1 MVDITAGPGVYG
13 MFPSFNYR
21 HWLALGEFVDNS
33 ISSYEQNKAKLRKLN
48 GPDFALKVFIDY
60 DDDLD
65 TLTIRDNAA
74 GISEGRFDKAFALA
88 TPPDDLNFINRY
100 GVGMKA
106 AACWF
111 ARDWSVRTKAIE
123 EEVERTIKWSTKK
136 IIDQKLKELQP
147 TVKTVKSKDH
157 YTVLT
162 LKNLIH
168 PPHGGKTI
176 GKIKTFLPNIYR
188 EFLRNDEVEI
198 FWNNEKVSEKEPE
211 ILFAPPAWDKQA
223 VDQLWEKLVTLNM
236 PDGRTIKGRVFIL
249 KDMKRSYT
257 ALNLFWRNRL
267 ILGNVEPN
275 HRPEQLFG
283 AVNSFETGRLCVELN
298 MDEYEPTL
306 DKQGFK
312 FQDSESSLDE
322 IIAELKK
329 EARDILRQAKDYR
342 KPTIT
347 NLVPIP
353 DISKIFAPPTEEI
366 LVHPVQ
372 PTASSPYPSPKG
384 VESLG
389 ILGVQ
394 IDSEGLFLQP
404 PINLEID
411 GMPWIINLQIGN
423 RNGDNEFV
431 SIEELE
437 PEEDEETPRQ
447 MFITLGLR
455 HPFVARFWRD
465 DSEIQRFILFFASA
479 LGLAEIAARKAGAV
493 YPSYVR
499 SNLDEFLKRLVWNNE
514 DPE

>member
-1 MVDITAGPGVYG
+1 MKLFLTGGTGFFGKALLRHWHVQQLAGLPVPEVCVLSRSSGRFLAAHPEYSKLPWLRFVAGDVLAPQSLPQGERFSHILHAAADSTLGPQLTPLAQYDQIVQGTRNLLQFAVQTAAKRFLFVSSGAVYG
-13 MFPSFNYR
+13 RQPDHLSLIPEDWHGMPDPQAPSSAYGVAKRAAEHLCALYQNAHRIETVVARCFAFVGQDLPLDVHFAIGNFIRDALCRNVITVRGDGTPLRSYLDQR
-21 HWLALGEFVDNS
+21 DLAHWLCCLLEKGQAGQAYNVGSDES
-33 ISSYEQNKAKLRKLN
+33 ISMAELAHLVRVTLAPGKAVKILNTAAQNRLR
-48 GPDFALKVFIDY
+48 
-60 DDDLD
+60 
-65 TLTIRDNAA
+65 
-74 GISEGRFDKAFALA
+74 
-88 TPPDDLNFINRY
+88 NRY
-100 GVGMKA
+100 
-106 AACWF
+106 
-111 ARDWSVRTKAIE
+111 
-123 EEVERTIKWSTKK
+123 
-136 IIDQKLKELQP
+136 
-147 TVKTVKSKDH
+147 
-157 YTVLT
+157 
-162 LKNLIH
+162 
-168 PPHGGKTI
+168 
-176 GKIKTFLPNIYR
+176 
-188 EFLRNDEVEI
+188 
-198 FWNNEKVSEKEPE
+198 
-211 ILFAPPAWDKQA
+211 
-223 VDQLWEKLVTLNM
+223 
-236 PDGRTIKGRVFIL
+236 
-249 KDMKRSYT
+249 
-257 ALNLFWRNRL
+257 
-267 ILGNVEPN
+267 
-275 HRPEQLFG
+275 
-283 AVNSFETGRLCVELN
+283 
-298 MDEYEPTL
+298 
-306 DKQGFK
+306 
-312 FQDSESSLDE
+312 
-322 IIAELKK
+322 
-329 EARDILRQAKDYR
+329 
-342 KPTIT
+342 
-347 NLVPIP
+347 IP

-366 LVHPVQ
+366 LVHPVK